1 MICLEY
7 RKLRRIFS
15 RCLSIVFLVPLLMV
29 YSGPVQGAEVQNTER
44 LTLKGTLI
52 GKSNKPNISRNIS
65 GLAVRRSILV
75 VGPDE
80 GGDILV
86 FKEMEELKYSE
97 AAHVC
102 ISLDGKKCG
111 AERKGAEIDIEGIA
125 WGDKYLYV
133 IGSHSIARK
142 KVKSKKS
149 AEENRKRLE
158 TIKIEP
164 TRDQLFRIELDKDGK
179 VAEGTK
185 IEQIS
190 LRELLNSHRVL
201 SLFTPIPSK
210 ENGIDIEGL
219 AVKIVDGHDQ
229 LYIGFRGPVL
239 RGNHALVM
247 VLEFEDGQFKE
258 SNIKQDVEH
267 PKVYYLNLGGRGI
280 RGMTELESGGFFV
293 LAGPVSD
300 ALLGDDT
307 SRYQVF
313 FWNGKEDDLSGVARK
328 SLCDVSA
335 PDGSKNVPDGI
346 KAEGI
351 ELLNK
356 DKTDNEVYRFVVV
369 YDGAKKGGA
378 TVFTCESQ

>member
-7 RKLRRIFS
+7 RYFNRIIS
-15 RCLSIVFLVPLLMV
+15 RCLSILLLVPLLMI
-29 YSGPVQGAEVQNTER
+29 YSEPIQGAEVQSTER
-44 LTLKGTLI
+44 LTLDGTLI
-52 GKSNKPNISRNIS
+52 EKSKKPDISRNIS
-65 GLAVRRSILV
+65 AVATKGSILV

-86 FKEMEELKYSE
+86 FKEIEKLKYRE

-102 ISLDGKKCG
+102 IPLDGKKCG
-111 AERKGAEIDIEGIA
+111 AERKGAEIDIEAVA
-125 WGDKYLYV
+125 WGNTYLYV

-149 AEENRKRLE
+149 VEENRKRLE
-158 TIKIEP
+158 TIKVEP
-164 TRDQLFRIELDKDGK
+164 TRDQLFRVKLDKDGK
-179 VAEGTK
+179 VAEGAK

-190 LRELLNSHRVL
+190 LRKLLNSHRVL

-219 AVKIVDGHDQ
+219 SVKEVDGQDQ
-229 LYIGFRGPVL
+229 IYIGFRGPVL

-258 SNIKQDVEH
+258 SNIKQGAEH
-267 PKVYYLNLGGRGI
+267 PKVHYLNLGGRGI
-280 RGMTELESGGFFV
+280 RGMTELGNGGFLV
-293 LAGPVSD
+293 LGGPVGD
-300 ALLGDDT
+300 ALLGDD
-307 SRYQVF
+307 SSLYQVF
-313 FWNGKEDDLSGVARK
+313 FWNGKEGDLSGVARK
-328 SLCDVSA
+328 SLCDVPA
-335 PDGSKNVPDGI
+335 PDGR

-356 DKTDNEVYRFVVV
+356 DKAATEAYRFIVV

-378 TVFTCESQ
+378 TVFTCK

>member
-1 MICLEY
+1 MICLKHHTFY
-7 RKLRRIFS
+7 RILS
-15 RCLSIVFLVPLLMV
+15 RCLPLLLLVPLLMIS
-29 YSGPVQGAEVQNTER
+29 SGPLQGAEVQSTER
-44 LTLKGTLI
+44 LTLNGKLI
-52 GKSNKPNISRNIS
+52 EKSKKPDISRNIS
-65 GLAVRRSILV
+65 GVAAKGGILV
-75 VGPDE
+75 VGADE

-86 FKEMEELKYSE
+86 FKKKDELKYSE

-102 ISLDGKKCG
+102 IPLDGKKCG
-111 AERKGAEIDIEGIA
+111 DARKGAEIDIEDIA
-125 WGDKYLYV
+125 WGNKYLYV
-133 IGSHSIARK
+133 VGSHSIARK

-149 AEENRKRLE
+149 PEENRQRLE

-185 IEQIS
+185 IQQIN
-190 LRELLNSHRVL
+190 LRKLLNNHRVL

-219 AVKIVDGHDQ
+219 AVKEVDGHDQ

-247 VLEFEDGQFKE
+247 VLEFKGGKFKE
-258 SNIKQDVEH
+258 SNIKQDAEH
-267 PKVYYLNLGGRGI
+267 LKVHYLNLGGRGV
-280 RGMTELESGGFFV
+280 RGMTELESGGF
-293 LAGPVSD
+293 LLLTGPVGD
-300 ALLGDDT
+300 ALLGDGK
-307 SRYQVF
+307 SRYQVV

-328 SLCDVSA
+328 SLCNVPA
-335 PDGSKNVPDGI
+335 PDGS

-356 DKTDNEVYRFVVV
+356 NKTATEVYRFVVV

-378 TVFTCESQ
+378 TVFTCKPK